1 LQQHELSPNFD
12 LKKEKPKSQNKAKN
26 KQTNKPKPSK
36 SEKFLQFNTLE

>member
-12 LKKEKPKSQNKAKN
+12 LKKSQKAKTKQKN
-26 KQTNKPKPSK
+26 KQTNQPKPSK